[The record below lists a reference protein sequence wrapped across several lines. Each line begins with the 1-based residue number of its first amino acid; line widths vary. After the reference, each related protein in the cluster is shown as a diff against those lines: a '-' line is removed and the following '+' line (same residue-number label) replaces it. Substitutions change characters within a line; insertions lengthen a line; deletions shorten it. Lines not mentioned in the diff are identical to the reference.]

1 VVVDPAMNGRD
12 HEGLDAQLEIAY
24 RLLSASLYQPSEEWH
39 EENIFANL
47 GEALKEVSPETV
59 GMAAIMKE
67 SSRNRTRDELSL
79 AFARLFVGPFH
90 LQAPPYGSVYLEP
103 GNRVMGETTMAVN
116 RFYEE
121 SGLSLDGDSPEMPD
135 HMAVE
140 LEFMS
145 YLLQRAMRAEEE
157 GDTETYSF
165 WVEKRR
171 SFLGAFLSRWYGEFC
186 DNIRNGTD
194 DRFYLAFADC
204 LEGVVKRD
212 MEVLSP
218 AGKTA

>member
-1 VVVDPAMNGRD
+1 MAT
-12 HEGLDAQLEIAY
+12 DAQLEIAY
-24 RLLSASLYQPSEEWH
+24 RRLSASLYQPSEEWR
-39 EENIFANL
+39 EENIFAHL
-47 GEALKEVSPETV
+47 AEALETVSPET
-59 GMAAIMKE
+59 ACKADIMKE
-67 SSRNRTRDELSL
+67 SSLNRTGDDLSL
-79 AFARLFVGPFH
+79 VFARLFVGPFQ

-103 GNRVMGETTMAVN
+103 GKRVMGESTMAVN
-116 RFYEE
+116 RFYEG
-121 SGLSLDGDSPEMPD
+121 SGLSLDGDSTEIPD
-135 HMAVE
+135 HMAIE

-157 GDTETYSF
+157 GDTAAYSF

-171 SFLGAFLSRWYGEFC
+171 TFLDAFLSRWYGEFC
-186 DNIRNGTD
+186 GNIRNGTD

-212 MEVLSP
+212 MEVLSL